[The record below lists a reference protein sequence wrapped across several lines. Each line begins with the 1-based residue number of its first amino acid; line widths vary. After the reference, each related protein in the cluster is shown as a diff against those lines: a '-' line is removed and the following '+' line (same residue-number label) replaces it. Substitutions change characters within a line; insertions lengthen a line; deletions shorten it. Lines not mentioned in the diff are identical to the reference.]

1 MVQAES
7 ERRSKNFVTAV
18 RPATTQR
25 HESLRKT
32 LIEHATSHI
41 ESNGLQDLRARTL
54 AEAAGCSVGA
64 IYNIFTDLDA
74 LILTVNA
81 STLEKIG
88 AKMAAIRPTTPT
100 QQFQDLAAAYLD
112 FAVTHPGLWDALF
125 THRLPAGIEAPDW
138 FMAIQAAA
146 FSHIEAPL
154 GIIRPDLAAEELPL
168 LARSIFAAI
177 HGIVAFGL
185 EHRTGP
191 IDLPALQRQV
201 TTIAAAMAA
210 GLEKASRYF
219 F

>member
-1 MVQAES
+1 MVQEKS
-7 ERRSKNFVTAV
+7 ERNSKIFAAA
-18 RPATTQR
+18 RPATAQR

-32 LIEHATSHI
+32 LIDHATKHI
-41 ESNGLQDLRARTL
+41 ETNGLQDLRARTL

-81 STLEKIG
+81 ATLEKIG
-88 AKMAAIRPTTPT
+88 TKMAAIPPSTPT

-112 FAVTHPGLWDALF
+112 FAITHPALWDALF

-138 FMAIQAAA
+138 FMSIQADA

-154 GIIRPDLAAEELPL
+154 RTIRPDLAAEELPL

-177 HGIVAFGL
+177 HGIVVFGL

-201 TTIAAAMAA
+201 RTIAGAMAV
-210 GLEKASRYF
+210 GLEKESRYF

>member
-1 MVQAES
+1 MTQEKS
-7 ERRSKNFVTAV
+7 ERRSKKIATA
-18 RPATTQR
+18 RPATAQR
-25 HESLRKT
+25 HESLRNK
-32 LIEHATSHI
+32 LIAHATSHI
-41 ESNGLQDLRARTL
+41 EANGLQDLRARTL
-54 AEAAGCSVGA
+54 AQAAGCSVGA
-64 IYNIFTDLDA
+64 IYNIFIDLDA

-81 STLEKIG
+81 NTLEKIG
-88 AKMAAIRPTTPT
+88 AKMAAIPPTTPA
-100 QQFQDLAAAYLD
+100 QQFQDLAAAYLQ

-154 GIIRPDLAAEELPL
+154 RTIRPDLAATELPL

-191 IDLPALQRQV
+191 IDLPALKRQV
-201 TTIAAAMAA
+201 TTIAAAMAT
-210 GLEKASRYF
+210 GLQNR
-219 F
+219 